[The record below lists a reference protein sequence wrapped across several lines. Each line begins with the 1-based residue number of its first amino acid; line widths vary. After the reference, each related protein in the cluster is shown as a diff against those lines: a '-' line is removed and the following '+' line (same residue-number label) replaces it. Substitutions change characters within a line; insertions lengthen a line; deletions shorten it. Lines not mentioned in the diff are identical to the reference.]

1 MLLSGIADKEPGVER
16 FVEAL
21 RVKARV
27 EDDGGRGVVVR
38 FVARFGVDAALRVTW
53 PRFGRWR
60 TKERRRGVEVAMS
73 WKNLYGSCLPVTL
86 HKRFSKKYFGCYGCA
101 RSADFVYFL

>member
-1 MLLSGIADKEPGVER
+1 MLLSGIADREPGVEC

-27 EDDGGRGVVVR
+27 EDDGGRGVVAR
-38 FVARFGVDAALRVTW
+38 FVARFGGDAALRVFW

-60 TKERRRGVEVAMS
+60 TKERRRGDEVAI
-73 WKNLYGSCLPVTL
+73 L
-86 HKRFSKKYFGCYGCA
+86 
-101 RSADFVYFL
+101 

>member
-1 MLLSGIADKEPGVER
+1 MPLSGIEDREPGVEC

-27 EDDGGRGVVVR
+27 EDDGGRGVVAG
-38 FVARFGVDAALRVTW
+38 FVARFGDDEALRVAW

-60 TKERRRGVEVAMS
+60 TKERRRGDEVAM
-73 WKNLYGSCLPVTL
+73 L
-86 HKRFSKKYFGCYGCA
+86 
-101 RSADFVYFL
+101 

>member
-38 FVARFGVDAALRVTW
+38 FVARFGGDAALKVTW

-60 TKERRRGVEVAMS
+60 TKERRRGVEVAIESYMVRV
-73 WKNLYGSCLPVTL
+73 CLSRYTSV
-86 HKRFSKKYFGCYGCA
+86 FF
-101 RSADFVYFL
+101 